1 MEVITPKNIIEL
13 LNIEFSG
20 SDLKTPINSTERR
33 LARSLAAAINNW
45 KETDDIDKSNNDVL
59 DEIATLD
66 KNSPLSVED
75 ELSEIS
81 TLIQSKIILMTK

>member
-20 SDLKTPINSTERR
+20 SDLKTPINSTESR

-66 KNSPLSVED
+66 RNSPLSVED

-81 TLIQSKIILMTK
+81 TLIQGKIILMTK